1 MAKHT
6 RLGSD
11 DEVSS
16 RSVPAVIDAPYISQ
30 AGSQLNCTM
39 GNWEGEPTSYAYA
52 WTLDGVV
59 AGGNSPFLMV
69 KPEDVGKTASC
80 DLTATNAEG
89 SVYSTSNSIVVEDQ
103 GFAAAQVNL
112 DEPKTYVVLEDNT
125 HIEID
130 GVDTVFMKDDQ
141 AQVSITKAREAI
153 AQGARIV
160 GID

>member
-16 RSVPAVIDAPYISQ
+16 RSVPAVVDAPYISQ
-30 AGSQLNCTM
+30 SGSQLNCTM

-52 WTLDGVV
+52 WTLDGVT
-59 AGGNSPFLMV
+59 AGGNSPYLTIT
-69 KPEDVGKTASC
+69 PDDVGKTASC

-103 GFAAAQVNL
+103 GWETAQVNM
-112 DEPKTYVVLEDNT
+112 DAPKTYKVLEDNT

-130 GVDTVFMKDDQ
+130 GVDTVFNKDDE
-141 AQVSITKAREAI
+141 AQVSINKAREAI
-153 AQGARIV
+153 GQGARIV